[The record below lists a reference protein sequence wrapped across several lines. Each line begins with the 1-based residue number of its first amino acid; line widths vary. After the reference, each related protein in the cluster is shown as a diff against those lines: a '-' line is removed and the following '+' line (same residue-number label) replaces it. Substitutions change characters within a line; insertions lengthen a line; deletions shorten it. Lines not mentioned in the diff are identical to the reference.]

1 MIYLVLGGISAALIA
16 VGLWGLYRGIFPKG
30 PSVFLIVVSASQLLA
45 GADFVLDRATCVQHG
60 ERLGVPTE
68 YRAVSGC
75 YVKTG
80 DGMVPYD
87 WWVSVTQDGGR

>member
-16 VGLWGLYRGIFPKG
+16 VGLWGLYRGPM
-30 PSVFLIVVSASQLLA
+30 PEDRAVVFLILSVFPVVLVIGV
-45 GADFVLDRATCVQHG
+45 GADHAGCVQHG

-87 WWVSVTQDGGR
+87 RWVSVTQDGGR